1 MWLFLST
8 DVAGATSGP
17 AQAAETSPASV
28 PIGRKLAE
36 HIDVYGR
43 FDGNLG
49 FSKDGVDFANNG
61 SRFGTTAELTL
72 GGDLAVFGQ
81 GEWSVNLGQG
91 DTRYNLSENPDTGLG
106 TFESTKD
113 QAIGTRLGFF
123 GVRFGDYGTLTLGKQ
138 WAVYYDVSAWT
149 DVFTVFGA
157 TGSSTFNAGT
167 DGGQT
172 GEGRANDAVAYR
184 VKLGRLHVGMQTQFL
199 DTRSPTVDSLSGSL
213 VYDFANGLQI
223 GAAYS
228 HAFIDFDQEI
238 VGYDGKDAQALSGGI
253 SFHDG
258 RWTIA
263 TLGTWTRNHEL
274 VATEP
279 ATVMYDTLGAEL
291 FVARKFD
298 HALMPYA
305 GFDLAIPR
313 SLDTRFIDPDYGTRD
328 LLGGVRWLFDE
339 KGMSYAYIEARTGQT
354 RDSTGARALDLVMI
368 GIRLNYSLRRALGL
382 GS

>member
-1 MWLFLST
+1 MWLLLPT
-8 DVAGATSGP
+8 DVAVATT
-17 AQAAETSPASV
+17 AAEV

-36 HIDVYGR
+36 HVDVYGR

-49 FSKDGVDFANNG
+49 FSQDGIDFANNG
-61 SRFGTTAELTL
+61 SRFGTKAELVL
-72 GGDLAVFGQ
+72 GGNLAVFGQ

-106 TFESTKD
+106 TFESTEQ

-123 GVRFGDYGTLTLGKQ
+123 GVRLGEYGTLTLGKQ
-138 WAVYYDVSAWT
+138 WGVYYDVSVWT
-149 DVFTVFGA
+149 DIFTVFGA
-157 TGSSTFNAGT
+157 TGSSTYNAGT

-184 VKLGRLHVGMQTQFL
+184 LKLEQLRIGVQAQFL
-199 DTRSPTVDSLSGSL
+199 DTRSPTLDSLSGSL
-213 VYDFANGLQI
+213 VYDFENGLRI

-238 VGYDGKDAQALSGGI
+238 VGYDGKDAQAFTAGI
-253 SFHDG
+253 RFDDSH
-258 RWTIA
+258 WTVA

-274 VATEP
+274 LATAA

-291 FVARKFD
+291 FLGRKFD
-298 HALMPYA
+298 DTWMPYT

-313 SLDTRFIDPDYGTRD
+313 ALDARYVDPNYGTRD
-328 LLGGVRWLFDE
+328 LIGGVRFLFDE
-339 KGMSYAYIEARTGQT
+339 KALSYAYIEGRTGQT
-354 RDSTGARALDLVMI
+354 RDSAGTRALDLVMV

-382 GS
+382 DS